1 MLVMR
6 IRGHAFQVRPRYEAG
21 QELTLDGGEAQ
32 AFNQLMLENIRNNV
46 AEWVQQALGQERV
59 LGAQVH
65 SELQARISDYAS
77 GYQFTLRPE
86 SHSRKG
92 PLEIEID
99 LVAQEWAAHQG
110 GEPEV
115 QMEEIARLRG
125 LAEVHEEAK
134 RRIDL
139 RAKTARAALAELM
152 D

>member
-6 IRGHAFQVRPRYEAG
+6 IRGHAFQVRPRYQAGEAL
-21 QELTLDGGEAQ
+21 LTPAEAQ

-59 LGAQVH
+59 LGAQAH
-65 SELQARISDYAS
+65 QELQARINDYAS
-77 GYQFTLRPE
+77 GYQFTFRVE

-99 LVAQEWAAHQG
+99 LVAQEWAALQG
-110 GEPEV
+110 GEPET

-125 LAEVHEEAK
+125 SPEVHEEAK